1 MNGFRVG
8 LGTQLLNTRLSPTA
22 MVHATY
28 LAAVASRVDS
38 YWVADHLNSLV
49 PRAIA
54 TPNYFGAAKLVPKI
68 DAQLEPWTVL
78 GICRNEPGSGGC
90 GSVWG

>member
-28 LAAVASRVDS
+28 LAAVASGLDS
-38 YWVADHLNSLV
+38 YWIADHLNSLL

-54 TPNYFGAAKLVPKI
+54 TPG
-68 DAQLEPWTVL
+68 
-78 GICRNEPGSGGC
+78 
-90 GSVWG
+90 